1 MQVYEEALQSEQC
14 EAVHL
19 TRVLR
24 DDVQCD
30 TFLPPLD
37 PKVGVAP
44 RPLAPRLATTV
55 VRFPRA
61 DGRHRCFSSPNR
73 EVAAGVAGGSAQED
87 SAAMTEP
94 VTTPF
99 VRLGTVGGQDA
110 ALSC

>member
-1 MQVYEEALQSEQC
+1 VYEEALQSEQC

-44 RPLAPRLATTV
+44 QSPSPPCVAKSLL
-55 VRFPRA
+55 RFPRTA
-61 DGRHRCFSSPNR
+61 RRAATAAYLLREARGGRR
-73 EVAAGVAGGSAQED
+73 
-87 SAAMTEP
+87 
-94 VTTPF
+94 
-99 VRLGTVGGQDA
+99 
-110 ALSC
+110 